1 MSFLTVITRTY
12 KRPGLL
18 ARNQASLA
26 AQTDPDFEQILL
38 VDDAGRGVA
47 WANAQLRDVAGQISG
62 EYVLVLDDDD
72 RVAADDLIARLKIA
86 AAERPGVIMTR
97 MDHGPRGIL
106 PEPEYA
112 GQLPPRA
119 HVGCSAPIVRADIWR
134 ACAPAWGAAYD
145 GDYDFVAALF
155 ATGTPVV
162 WLPVIATAVQQIGL
176 GQPEL

>member
-12 KRPGLL
+12 KRPHLL

-47 WANAQLRDVAGQISG
+47 WANAQLRDVADRITG

-72 RVAADDLIARLKIA
+72 RVATPELIADLKVVA
-86 AAERPGVIMTR
+86 WDRPGVIMTR

-106 PEPEYA
+106 PEPEYV

-119 HVGCSAPIVRADIWR
+119 HVGCSAPIVRADVWR
-134 ACAPAWGAAYD
+134 QCAFAWGAAYD
-145 GDYDFVAALF
+145 GDYDFLTALF
-155 ATGTPVV
+155 TAGATIA
-162 WLPVIATAVQQIGL
+162 WYPVIATAVQQIGL
-176 GQPEL
+176 GQPEQ